1 MSFSVA
7 IVGLPNV
14 GKSTLFNALLQKQAA
29 LAANYPFATIE
40 PNVGVVP
47 VPDNNLIKLAEIV
60 NTNRIIPSTVEFVD
74 IAGLVKGASTGA
86 GLGNKFLANVRETSI
101 IAHVIRLFNDDNI
114 IKEGSVDPVEDYQT
128 IELELQLADLATLEK
143 QTEPK
148 GKKMPL
154 EILRW
159 QIIERWRTA
168 LNNGYSLRKVIDT
181 DEELTLAKELSLL
194 TAKAEIVVANVGD
207 VDLTQAQEIKKN
219 LAAQLNISPDKI
231 IIISAKLE
239 EELSSLSSNE
249 KIEFLAE
256 YGQSDVGLDAFIK
269 LAYRTLKLQSF
280 YTAGEKEV
288 KAWTI
293 SVGTTAQQAAGVIH
307 TDFAKHFI
315 NAQVVDLNDFLSYKG
330 WKTTKENG
338 KVRQEGRD
346 YQMQE
351 NDVVEFMVGK

>member
-239 EELSSLSSNE
+239 EELSRLSSNE

-293 SVGTTAQQAAGVIH
+293 PVGTTAQQAAGVIH

>member
-1 MSFSVA
+1 
-7 IVGLPNV
+7 
-14 GKSTLFNALLQKQAA
+14 
-29 LAANYPFATIE
+29 
-40 PNVGVVP
+40 
-47 VPDNNLIKLAEIV
+47 
-60 NTNRIIPSTVEFVD
+60 
-74 IAGLVKGASTGA
+74 
-86 GLGNKFLANVRETSI
+86 
-101 IAHVIRLFNDDNI
+101 
-114 IKEGSVDPVEDYQT
+114 
-128 IELELQLADLATLEK
+128 
-143 QTEPK
+143 
-148 GKKMPL
+148 MPL

-159 QIIERWRTA
+159 QIIERWRVA

-231 IIISAKLE
+231 IYFCKLE
-239 EELSSLSSNE
+239 EIISLSSNE

-293 SVGTTAQQAAGVIH
+293 PVGTTAQQAAGVIH

>member
-1 MSFSVA
+1 
-7 IVGLPNV
+7 
-14 GKSTLFNALLQKQAA
+14 
-29 LAANYPFATIE
+29 
-40 PNVGVVP
+40 
-47 VPDNNLIKLAEIV
+47 LAEIV

-293 SVGTTAQQAAGVIH
+293 PVGTTAQQAAGVIH

>member
-1 MSFSVA
+1 MKLSVA

-293 SVGTTAQQAAGVIH
+293 PVGTTAQQAAGVIH

>member
-1 MSFSVA
+1 MKLSVA

-159 QIIERWRTA
+159 QIIERWRVA

-249 KIEFLAE
+249 KMEFLAE

-293 SVGTTAQQAAGVIH
+293 PVGTTAQQAAGVIH

>member
-159 QIIERWRTA
+159 QIIERWRVA

-293 SVGTTAQQAAGVIH
+293 PVGTTAQQAAGVIH

>member
-159 QIIERWRTA
+159 QIIERWRVA

>member
-293 SVGTTAQQAAGVIH
+293 PVGTTAQQAAGVIH

>member
-249 KIEFLAE
+249 KMEFLAE

-293 SVGTTAQQAAGVIH
+293 PVGTTAQQAAGVIH

>member
-207 VDLTQAQEIKKN
+207 VDLTQAQKIKKN

-293 SVGTTAQQAAGVIH
+293 PVGTTAQQAAGVIH